1 MKRLLLGSAF
11 SLAVFAAH
19 AQSAL
24 NATDLSA
31 STSACGNGVTC
42 GTVNTS
48 PQICV
53 PQISPPY
60 GGSYPRKTITIAN
73 SSAGATISVGY
84 NASITVN
91 GAGTFTLGAG
101 QTAFWLPGTAPGGP
115 LYCVANGLATPVQ
128 IVLGN

>member
-24 NATDLSA
+24 NVIDLSA
-31 STSACGNGVTC
+31 STSACGPGITC
-42 GTVNTS
+42 GTLNTS
-48 PQICV
+48 AQICV
-53 PQISPPY
+53 PQISPSY

-73 SSAGATISVGY
+73 SSAGGVISVGY
-84 NASITVN
+84 NASITLN
-91 GAGTFTLGAG
+91 GAGTFTLNAG

-115 LYCVANGLATPVQ
+115 LYCIGNGLAIPAQ
-128 IVLGN
+128 IVIGN